1 MAVLGSGPNHHT
13 GEVEDH
19 SLWSGTYPDELNPA
33 AMNPGTSVSG
43 TPSFRSGVSGVYNSG
58 YSPRSGLTCLHPHKP
73 CEDQLRSILKNS
85 RSTLMQKTPA
95 AKKKSQHW
103 DETNILATY
112 HPADKD
118 YGFMKVHEPSTPYHR
133 FATVDNFY
141 PKVLQYSHNRNSRVC
156 R

>member
-1 MAVLGSGPNHHT
+1 
-13 GEVEDH
+13 
-19 SLWSGTYPDELNPA
+19 
-33 AMNPGTSVSG
+33 
-43 TPSFRSGVSGVYNSG
+43 
-58 YSPRSGLTCLHPHKP
+58 
-73 CEDQLRSILKNS
+73 
-85 RSTLMQKTPA
+85 MQKTPA

-133 FATVDNFY
+133 LQDSDEDLHAGSSRAVTPEALAERFATVDNFY